1 MDTNAPKMVT
11 VLVAIALTIVG
22 LSVTILPIDFVND
35 LLTQA
40 DVRLTAE
47 QGYWFLV
54 ASPVLLAVAS
64 FVKGL

>member
-1 MDTNAPKMVT
+1 MRTNPPKMVT
-11 VLVAIALTIVG
+11 VLAAIALTLVG

-35 LLTQA
+35 LLKQA

-47 QGYWFLV
+47 QGYWLLV

-64 FVKGL
+64 LVPNL